1 VSLRVWTAEELAR
14 VWPLPGDW
22 VWHSEPGM
30 DWFALHTPSMVM
42 VFVDADGLLVTT
54 SEAEPVA
61 VALAVIGAHQGRD
74 SVETLAREMDDR
86 DRELGKVAIA
96 EDHEQDREGAC
107 IAAGEALGFRRSAAM
122 LRRGTVA
129 P

>member
-1 VSLRVWTAEELAR
+1 VSPRVWTAEELAR
-14 VWPLPGDW
+14 VWPLPSGW
-22 VWHSEPGM
+22 VWHSEPDM

-42 VFVDADGLLVTT
+42 VFVDAGGLLVTT
-54 SEAEPVA
+54 SEAEPIA

-74 SVETLAREMDDR
+74 SVETLAREIDLCASNCR
-86 DRELGKVAIA
+86 GVAFA
-96 EDHEQDREGAC
+96 CGSPED
-107 IAAGEALGFRRSAAM
+107 AARASAYQHAADL